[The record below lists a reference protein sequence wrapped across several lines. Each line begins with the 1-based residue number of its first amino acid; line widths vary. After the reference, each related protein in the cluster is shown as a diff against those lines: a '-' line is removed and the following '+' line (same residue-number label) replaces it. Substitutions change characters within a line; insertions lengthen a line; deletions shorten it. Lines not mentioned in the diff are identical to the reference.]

1 MKNLKNFKIIALA
14 FVLAIFT
21 SQPTSAIKQIEK
33 ASIEGKNRYETAI
46 QISKISHPKTSTTAI
61 IVNSEKIADSLSV
74 GVLAHKINSP
84 ILLTD
89 FAKINQSTLKEIQ
102 RLKSTNIVLVGGT
115 QSISKSQETNLIKQG
130 YNVKRISGKDRIDT
144 SFEIAKELSNLN
156 QTKQFDNAFVVHS
169 TKSIVDSASVSAAA
183 CRMNSPILFVG
194 NDTTSFKEKYANY
207 TFKNTYLIGG
217 ATAKL
222 SKNFPNPIIIYG
234 KNRNDTSMKIA
245 DTFFKNSKSIF
256 IAKNGDQRFSEL
268 IDCVTV
274 APLAANEKSPIIFAS
289 TKNNLTKSEK
299 NFFNKLNPNKITLIG
314 GGLHLKYDEIIGKT
328 PPKKDYV
335 LLNVPQINQNKA
347 GLPMGCEAASLL
359 QCLHYKNIKTNTN
372 INQFIKEMPLAKDN
386 NPNHGFAGSPFNID
400 EKIYQSILPEPLTKW
415 ANKYANAENISG
427 KSSEYI
433 REEISKGNPVIFF
446 GTYKFRNPTFKDY
459 FWGKNALYNAHVMVV
474 DGYDKNRMHIVDPAE
489 DKPNGYWIYRSLFDK
504 RYNIKKYAVVV
515 R

>member
-1 MKNLKNFKIIALA
+1 MKHFKNFKIIALA
-14 FVLAIFT
+14 FVLSVSI

-33 ASIEGKNRYETAI
+33 VSIEGKNRYETAI
-46 QISKISHPKTSTTAI
+46 QISKKSYPKTSDTAI

-74 GVLAHKINSP
+74 GVLAHKIKSP

-89 FAKINQSTLKEIQ
+89 FDRINESTLKEIQ
-102 RLKSTNIVLVGGT
+102 RLKAKNILLIGGN
-115 QSISKSQETNLIKQG
+115 QSISTAQESNFIKHG
-130 YNVKRISGKDRIDT
+130 YNVRRISGRDRIDT
-144 SFEIAKELSNLN
+144 SFEIANELSNHSK
-156 QTKQFDNAFVVHS
+156 TKQFDNAFVVHAS
-169 TKSIVDSASVSAAA
+169 KSIVDSASVSAAA
-183 CRMNSPILFVG
+183 CLMNSPILFIG
-194 NDTTSFKEKYANY
+194 NDTKSFNEKYAKY
-207 TFKNTYLIGG
+207 TFKNNYLIGG
-217 ATAKL
+217 ATAKFTN
-222 SKNFPNPIIIYG
+222 NFPNSKIIYG
-234 KNRNDTSMKIA
+234 KNRNDTSIKIA
-245 DTFFKNSKSIF
+245 NTFFKDSKTVF
-256 IAKNGDQRFSEL
+256 LAKNGEQRFSEL

-289 TKNNLTKSEK
+289 TKNNLTNEEK
-299 NFFNKLNPNKITLIG
+299 HFFDKLNLNKITLIG
-314 GGLHLKYDEIIGKT
+314 GGLHLKFDEIIGKN
-328 PPKKDYV
+328 PPKKEYV

-400 EKIYQSILPEPLTKW
+400 ERIYQSIFPEPLTKW
-415 ANKYANAENISG
+415 ANRYSKAENISG

-433 REEISKGNPVIFF
+433 REEIAKGNPVIFF
-446 GTYKFRNPTFKDY
+446 ATYKFRNPTFKDY

-489 DKPNGYWIYRSLFDK
+489 DKPNGYWISRSLFDS
-504 RYNIKKYAVVV
+504 RYNIKKFAVVV

>member
-1 MKNLKNFKIIALA
+1 MKHFKYSKIIALA
-14 FVLAIFT
+14 FVLAIFI
-21 SQPTSAIKQIEK
+21 SNPSSAIKQIEK

-46 QISKISHPKTSTTAI
+46 QISKKSYPKTAETAI

-89 FAKINQSTLKEIQ
+89 HDEINQSTLKEIQ
-102 RLKSTNIVLVGGT
+102 RLKAKNIILVGGN
-115 QSISKSQETNLIKQG
+115 QSISTAQESNLIKQSHK
-130 YNVKRISGKDRIDT
+130 VRRISGKDRIDT
-144 SFEIAKELSNLN
+144 SFAIATELSNLN
-156 QTKQFDNAFVVHS
+156 QTKQFENVFVVHS

-183 CRMNSPILFVG
+183 CSMNSPILFVG
-194 NDTTSFKEKYANY
+194 NDTKSFEEKYANY
-207 TFKNTYLIGG
+207 TFNNTYLIGG

-222 SKNFPNPIIIYG
+222 SKNFPNSKIIYG
-234 KNRNDTSMKIA
+234 KNRNYTSMKIA
-245 DTFFKNSKSIF
+245 DTFFNNSKYVF
-256 IAKNGDQRFSEL
+256 LAKNGEQRFSEL

-274 APLAANEKSPIIFAS
+274 APFAANEKFPIIFAS
-289 TKNNLTKSEK
+289 TKNKLTITEK
-299 NFFNKLNPNKITLIG
+299 DFFDKLNPNKITLVG
-314 GGLHLKYDEIIGKT
+314 GGLHSKFDEIIGKT
-328 PPKKDYV
+328 PPKKEYV
-335 LLNVPQINQNKA
+335 LLNVSQINQNKA

-359 QCLHYKNIKTNTN
+359 QCLHYKNIKTDTN
-372 INQFIKEMPLAKDN
+372 IHQFIKEMPLAKDN

-400 EKIYQSILPEPLTKW
+400 ERIYQSIFPEPLTKW

-427 KSSEYI
+427 KSSECI
-433 REEISKGNPVIFF
+433 REEVAKGTPVIFF
-446 GTYKFRNPTFKDY
+446 ATYKFRNPTFKDY

-489 DKPNGYWIYRSLFDK
+489 DKPNGYWISRSLFDS

>member
-1 MKNLKNFKIIALA
+1 MNYLKKLIAITAILVLSLTNQTLA
-14 FVLAIFT
+14 D
-21 SQPTSAIKQIEK
+21 KQIEK
-33 ASIEGKNRYETAI
+33 VAIEGKNRYETAI
-46 QISKISHPKTSTTAI
+46 KISNITHPKSSDTII
-61 IVNSEKIADSLSV
+61 IVNSGKIADSLSV
-74 GVLAHKINSP
+74 GVLAHQINSP

-89 FAKINQSTLKEIQ
+89 FDKINPLTLNEIK
-102 RLKSTNIVLVGGT
+102 RLNPTTIILVGGDK
-115 QSISKSQETNLIKQG
+115 SISKSQESNLLNKG
-130 YNVKRISGKDRIDT
+130 FNVRRISGKDRIDT
-144 SFEIAKELSNLN
+144 SFEIAKELSNI
-156 QTKQFDNAFVVHS
+156 TKSKKFDNAFVVHD
-169 TKSIVDSASVSAAA
+169 TKSVVDSASVSAYA
-183 CRMNSPILFVG
+183 CDANSPILFIGDDV
-194 NDTTSFKEKYANY
+194 NSFKQKSQNY
-207 TFKNTYLIGG
+207 TFNNTYLIGG

-222 SKNFPNPIIIYG
+222 SNNFQNSKIIYG

-245 DTFFKNSKSIF
+245 AIFFSNSNSIF
-256 IAKNGDQRFSEL
+256 LAKNGDHRFSEL

-289 TKNNLTKSEK
+289 AKNNLTQSEK
-299 NFFNKLNPNKITLIG
+299 LFFDKLNPNKITLIG
-314 GGLHLKYDEIIGKT
+314 GGLHAKFDEIIGKT

-335 LLNVPQINQNKA
+335 LLKVPQINQNKS

-359 QCLHYKNIKTNTN
+359 QCLHYKNINTNTN
-372 INQFIKEMPLAKDN
+372 IRQFIKEMPLAKDN

-400 EKIYQSILPEPLTKW
+400 ERIYQSILPEPLTKW

-446 GTYKFRNPTFKDY
+446 ATYKFRNPTFKDY

-489 DKPNGYWIYRSLFDK
+489 DKPSGYWISRSLFDK

>member
-1 MKNLKNFKIIALA
+1 MKNFKNFKIIALA
-14 FVLAIFT
+14 FVLSVSI

-33 ASIEGKNRYETAI
+33 VSIEGKKRYETAI
-46 QISKISHPKTSTTAI
+46 QISKKSYPKTSDTVI

-89 FAKINQSTLKEIQ
+89 HDEINQSTLKEIQ
-102 RLKSTNIVLVGGT
+102 RLKTTNIILVGGT
-115 QSISKSQETNLIKQG
+115 QSISKSQETNLINQG
-130 YNVKRISGKDRIDT
+130 YKVRRIYGKDRIDT
-144 SFEIAKELSNLN
+144 SFSIATELSNLN
-156 QTKQFDNAFVVHS
+156 QTKQFDNAFVVHA

-183 CRMNSPILFVG
+183 CSMNSPILFVG
-194 NDTTSFKEKYANY
+194 NDTKSFEEKYSNY
-207 TFKNTYLIGG
+207 TFNNTYLIGG

-222 SKNFPNPIIIYG
+222 SKNFPNSKIIYG
-234 KNRNDTSMKIA
+234 KNRNDTSMIIA
-245 DTFFKNSKSIF
+245 DTFFKDTKSVF
-256 IAKNGDQRFSEL
+256 LAKNGEQRFSEL

-274 APLAANEKSPIIFAS
+274 APFAANEKSPIIFAS
-289 TKNNLTKSEK
+289 TKNNLTQSEK
-299 NFFNKLNPNKITLIG
+299 NFFDKLNPNKITLVG
-314 GGLHLKYDEIIGKT
+314 GGLHPKFDEIIGKT
-328 PPKKDYV
+328 PPKKEYV
-335 LLNVPQINQNKA
+335 LLNVSQINQNKA

-372 INQFIKEMPLAKDN
+372 IHQFIKEMPLAKDN

-400 EKIYQSILPEPLTKW
+400 ERIYQSIFPEPLTKW
-415 ANKYANAENISG
+415 ANKYATAENISG

-433 REEISKGNPVIFF
+433 REEIAKGNPVIFF

-489 DKPNGYWIYRSLFDK
+489 DKPSGYWISRSLFDK

>member
-1 MKNLKNFKIIALA
+1 MKHFKNFKIIVLA
-14 FVLAIFT
+14 FILALSI
-21 SQPTSAIKQIEK
+21 SKPTFAKKQIEK
-33 ASIEGKNRYETAI
+33 SSIEGKNRYETAI
-46 QISKISHPKTSTTAI
+46 QISKISHPKTSNTVI

-74 GVLAHKINSP
+74 GVLAHQIKSP

-89 FAKINQSTLKEIQ
+89 FDEINESTLKEIQ
-102 RLKSTNIVLVGGT
+102 RLKAKNILLIGGN
-115 QSISKSQETNLIKQG
+115 QSISKSQESNLIKHG
-130 YNVKRISGKDRIDT
+130 YNVRRISGKDRIDT
-144 SFEIAKELSNLN
+144 SFEIAKEISKIN
-156 QTKQFDNAFVVHS
+156 KSKEFDNAFVVHA

-194 NDTTSFKEKYANY
+194 NDTTSFKEKYAKY

-217 ATAKL
+217 ATAKF

-234 KNRNDTSMKIA
+234 ENRNDTSMKIA
-245 DTFFKNSKSIF
+245 YTFFKDSKSVF
-256 IAKNGDQRFSEL
+256 LAKNGEQRFSEL

-299 NFFNKLNPNKITLIG
+299 NFFDKLNPNKITLIG
-314 GGLHLKYDEIIGKT
+314 GGLHIKFDEIIGKT

-335 LLNVPQINQNKA
+335 LLNVQQINQNKA

-359 QCLHYKNIKTNTN
+359 QCLHYKNVITNTN

-400 EKIYQSILPEPLTKW
+400 EKIYQSIFPDPLTKW
-415 ANKYANAENISG
+415 AKRYANAENISG
-427 KSSEYI
+427 KTSEYI

-459 FWGKNALYNAHVMVV
+459 FWGKKALYNAHVMVV

-489 DKPNGYWIYRSLFDK
+489 DKPNGYWISRSLFDK
-504 RYNIKKYAVVV
+504 RYNIKKFAVVV

>member
-1 MKNLKNFKIIALA
+1 MKHFKNFKIIVLA
-14 FVLAIFT
+14 FILALSISTTTF
-21 SQPTSAIKQIEK
+21 AKKQIEK
-33 ASIEGKNRYETAI
+33 VSIEGKNRYETAI
-46 QISKISHPKTSTTAI
+46 QISKISHPKTSNTVI

-74 GVLAHKINSP
+74 GVLAHQIKSP

-89 FAKINQSTLKEIQ
+89 FDEINESTLKEIQ
-102 RLKSTNIVLVGGT
+102 RLKAKNILLIGGN
-115 QSISKSQETNLIKQG
+115 QSISTAQESNFIKHG
-130 YNVKRISGKDRIDT
+130 YNVRRISGKDRIDT
-144 SFEIAKELSNLN
+144 SFEIAKEISNI
-156 QTKQFDNAFVVHS
+156 KKSKEFDNAFVVHA

-183 CRMNSPILFVG
+183 CLMDSPILFVG

-222 SKNFPNPIIIYG
+222 SKNFPNSKIIYG

-245 DTFFKNSKSIF
+245 SKFFSDSKSIF
-256 IAKNGDQRFSEL
+256 LAKNGEQIFSEL

-274 APLAANEKSPIIFAS
+274 APFAANEKSPIIFAS
-289 TKNNLTKSEK
+289 TKNNLTESEK
-299 NFFNKLNPNKITLIG
+299 SFYDKLNPNKITLIG
-314 GGLHLKYDEIIGKT
+314 GGLHLKFDEIIGKT

-335 LLNVPQINQNKA
+335 LLNIPQINQNKA

-400 EKIYQSILPEPLTKW
+400 EKIYQSIFPEPLTKW
-415 ANKYANAENISG
+415 ANRYSRAENISG

-433 REEISKGNPVIFF
+433 REEIAKGNPVIFF

-489 DKPNGYWIYRSLFDK
+489 DKPNGYWISRSLFDK
-504 RYNIKKYAVVV
+504 RYNIKKFAVVV

>member
-1 MKNLKNFKIIALA
+1 MKHFKNFKIVVLA
-14 FVLAIFT
+14 FILALSI
-21 SQPTSAIKQIEK
+21 SKPTFAKKQIEK
-33 ASIEGKNRYETAI
+33 SSIEGKNRYGTAI
-46 QISKISHPKTSTTAI
+46 QISKISHPKTSNTVI

-84 ILLTD
+84 VLLTD
-89 FAKINQSTLKEIQ
+89 FDKINESTLKEIQ
-102 RLKSTNIVLVGGT
+102 RLKAKNILLIGGN
-115 QSISKSQETNLIKQG
+115 QSISKSQESYLIKQG

-144 SFEIAKELSNLN
+144 SFEIAKEISNIN
-156 QTKQFDNAFVVHS
+156 KSKEFDNAFVVHA

-183 CRMNSPILFVG
+183 CLMDSPILFIG
-194 NDTTSFKEKYANY
+194 NDTKSFNEKYAKY

-217 ATAKL
+217 STAKL
-222 SKNFPNPIIIYG
+222 SKNFPNSKIIYG

-245 DTFFKNSKSIF
+245 SKFFSDSKSIF
-256 IAKNGDQRFSEL
+256 LAKNGEQRFSEL

-274 APLAANEKSPIIFAS
+274 APFAANEKSPIIFAS

-299 NFFNKLNPNKITLIG
+299 NFFDKLNPNKITLIG
-314 GGLHLKYDEIIGKT
+314 GGLYLKFDEITGKT

-400 EKIYQSILPEPLTKW
+400 EKIYQSIFPDPLTKW
-415 ANKYANAENISG
+415 AKRYANAENISG
-427 KSSEYI
+427 KTSEYI

-459 FWGKNALYNAHVMVV
+459 FWGKKALYNAHVMVV

-489 DKPNGYWIYRSLFDK
+489 DKPNGYWISRSLFDK
-504 RYNIKKYAVVV
+504 RYSIKKFAVVV